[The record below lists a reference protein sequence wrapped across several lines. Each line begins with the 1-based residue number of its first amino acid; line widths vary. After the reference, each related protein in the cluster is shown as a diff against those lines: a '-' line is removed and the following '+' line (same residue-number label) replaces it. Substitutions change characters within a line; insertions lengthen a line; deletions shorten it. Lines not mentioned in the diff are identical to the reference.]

1 MPAKK
6 RAPDDAAT
14 GQPAAKKVATA
25 ATAASG
31 ASAARGSDAP
41 PAAGSAA
48 PPAAAPGATPGKL
61 SITQLLETENAS
73 TQRGALTDWARQ
85 VKTYVDEELIRFLQP
100 RQREVH
106 CPVPAKCS
114 LIPPLAI
121 NDAASGANLASFR
134 EVMDYNNLTASFS
147 RSKEYEAAGTVWM
160 LDPVSSEIDAVTVSQ
175 LEGAMGIW
183 SDEAFRLSS
192 ENPKLRRFTFD
203 VPLPAL
209 VVDAQVAQPLEPGK
223 PAVCMTEPL
232 VMIAGRSVVITWY
245 AAMCEALRE
254 SNEERAW
261 HLFNAALSVPIRMRV
276 LTDSDATNL
285 AALTYGEKMFA
296 ASAASGADNF
306 WRFAEKACALK
317 KVAPMLEKTNQRRSS
332 RLS

>member
-1 MPAKK
+1 M
-6 RAPDDAAT
+6 
-14 GQPAAKKVATA
+14 
-25 ATAASG
+25 
-31 ASAARGSDAP
+31 
-41 PAAGSAA
+41 
-48 PPAAAPGATPGKL
+48 
-61 SITQLLETENAS
+61 
-73 TQRGALTDWARQ
+73 
-85 VKTYVDEELIRFLQP
+85 KTYVDQELLKFLEP
-100 RQREVH
+100 RKREL
-106 CPVPAKCS
+106 PFAMPSKCS

-121 NDAASGANLASFR
+121 TDAASGANLASFR
-134 EVMDYNNLTASFS
+134 EVMDYDNMLASFS
-147 RSKEYEAAGTVWM
+147 RTKEYEAAGTVFM
-160 LDPVSSEIDAVTVSQ
+160 LDPVSGEIDAVTVSQ
-175 LEGAMGIW
+175 LDGSMSLW
-183 SDEAFRLSS
+183 SEETFRLSS
-192 ENPKLRRFTFD
+192 KQPQMRRFSFD

-209 VVDAQVAQPLEPGK
+209 VVDAHVAQRLQTGK

-232 VMIAGRSVVITWY
+232 AMIAGRSVVITWY